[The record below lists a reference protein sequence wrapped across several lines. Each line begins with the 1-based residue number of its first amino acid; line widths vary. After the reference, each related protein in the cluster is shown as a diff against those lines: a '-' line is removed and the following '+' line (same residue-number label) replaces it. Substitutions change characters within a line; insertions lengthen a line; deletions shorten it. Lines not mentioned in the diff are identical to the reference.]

1 MKPTLLTRL
10 ALLTAVALTMFVV
23 EQQLPPL
30 VPIPGIKLGL
40 ANAVTLYVLR
50 TGRVRDAALVLAARI
65 ILGNLVCGTVAAM
78 LYAAGGGLCA
88 FAVMALLRRAVLQT
102 WVLGVLG
109 ALGHSLGQMAVAV
122 AITATPALLAWLPVM
137 LLASMA
143 AGAFTGLCVTALL
156 RRLKTLKQ

>member
-1 MKPTLLTRL
+1 MKPTRLTRL

-30 VPIPGIKLGL
+30 APIPGIKLGL

-156 RRLKTLKQ
+156 RRMKTLKQ

>member
-1 MKPTLLTRL
+1 MKPTHLTRL

-30 VPIPGIKLGL
+30 APIPGIKLGL

-143 AGAFTGLCVTALL
+143 AGAFSGLCVTALL

>member
-30 VPIPGIKLGL
+30 APIPGIKLGL

>member
-1 MKPTLLTRL
+1 MKPTRLTRL

-30 VPIPGIKLGL
+30 APIPGIKLGL

-50 TGRVRDAALVLAARI
+50 TGRVRDAAMVLAARI

-122 AITATPALLAWLPVM
+122 AITATPALLAWRCAWAPT
-137 LLASMA
+137 S
-143 AGAFTGLCVTALL
+143 
-156 RRLKTLKQ
+156 

>member
-1 MKPTLLTRL
+1 MKPNRLTRL
-10 ALLTAVALTMFVV
+10 ALLTAVALIMFVV

-30 VPIPGIKLGL
+30 APIPGIKLGL
-40 ANAVTLYVLR
+40 SNAVTLYVLR
-50 TGRVRDAALVLAARI
+50 TGRARDAALVLAARI

-78 LYAAGGGLCA
+78 FYAAGGGLCA
-88 FAVMALLRRAVLQT
+88 FAVMALLRQAVPQT

-122 AITATPALLAWLPVM
+122 AITDTPALLVWLPVM

-156 RRLKTLKQ
+156 RRLRQ

>member
-1 MKPTLLTRL
+1 MKPTRLTRL
-10 ALLTAVALTMFVV
+10 ALLTAVALTMFVI

-30 VPIPGIKLGL
+30 APIPGIKLGL

-50 TGRVRDAALVLAARI
+50 TGRPREAALVLAARI
-65 ILGNLVCGTVAAM
+65 ILGNLLCGTVAAM
-78 LYAAGGGLCA
+78 LYAVGGGLCA
-88 FAVMALLRRAVLQT
+88 FAVMALLRRAVGQT

-143 AGAFTGLCVTALL
+143 AGAFTGLCVAALL
-156 RRLKTLKQ
+156 RRLKQ

>member
-1 MKPTLLTRL
+1 MKPTHLTRL
-10 ALLTAVALTMFVV
+10 ALLTAVALAMFVV

-30 VPIPGIKLGL
+30 APIPGIKLGL

-156 RRLKTLKQ
+156 RRLKTLRQ

>member
-30 VPIPGIKLGL
+30 APIPGIKLGL

-156 RRLKTLKQ
+156 RRLKQ

>member
-1 MKPTLLTRL
+1 MKPTRLTRL
-10 ALLTAVALTMFVV
+10 ALLTAVARTMFVV

-30 VPIPGIKLGL
+30 APIPGIKLGL

-137 LLASMA
+137 LLAAMA

-156 RRLKTLKQ
+156 RRLKTLRQ

>member
-1 MKPTLLTRL
+1 MKPTHLTRL
-10 ALLTAVALTMFVV
+10 ALLTAV
-23 EQQLPPL
+23 
-30 VPIPGIKLGL
+30 
-40 ANAVTLYVLR
+40 AVTLYVLR

>member
-1 MKPTLLTRL
+1 MKPTHLTRL
-10 ALLTAVALTMFVV
+10 ALLTVVALTMFVV

-30 VPIPGIKLGL
+30 APIPGIKLGL